1 MHESFL
7 VYAGFRYLKIASIM
21 CIAAIVVYVWHSP
34 PDQPNGGTWVGYG
47 LGGLGAL
54 LILWLMWFGIRK
66 RRYGTES
73 RLQGWLSAHVYLGL
87 SLVTIATLHT
97 GFQFGWNLHT
107 LAYGLMLVVIASGAF
122 GIYAYVRYP
131 RLMTENRRGI
141 TNNEIYTEIGELD
154 RECRQVASAMPDEIA
169 SLVLVSCNETR
180 IGGSILRQLSGQ
192 DPTCGTARAFA
203 GIRDL
208 AASVGAAHGG
218 DVRKLISLLG
228 KKQTLLST
236 LRRDVQFKAMLEIW
250 LYFHV
255 PLSFALLAALVA
267 HVISVFYYW

>member
-34 PDQPNGGTWVGYG
+34 PYQPNGGTWVGYG

>member
-7 VYAGFRYLKIASIM
+7 VYAGFRYLKIASIT

-34 PDQPNGGTWVGYG
+34 LDQPNGGTWVGYG

-154 RECRQVASAMPDEIA
+154 RESRQVASAMPDEIA

-180 IGGSILRQLSGQ
+180 IGGSIFRQLSGQ

-208 AASVGAAHGG
+208 AASAGAAHGG

>member
-7 VYAGFRYLKIASIM
+7 VYAGFRYLKIASIT

-34 PDQPNGGTWVGYG
+34 LDQPNGGTWVGYG

-180 IGGSILRQLSGQ
+180 IGGSIFRQLSGQ

-208 AASVGAAHGG
+208 AASAGAAHGG

>member
-34 PDQPNGGTWVGYG
+34 LDEPNGGTWVGYG